1 MNGQQGG
8 QSPPIPSLE
17 TPMAADPACPG
28 TLGEPRSPDGAAPL
42 LPTDAAWSTLTRPRI
57 AVTLFF
63 ALGGFLFAGWA
74 VRIPAM
80 KDQVDASE
88 SELGLALLGV
98 SGTAVATMLVT
109 GGLCRRL
116 GSRQLTIATAAL
128 LSVSILLPPLTHSPL
143 SLGLV
148 LVLFGIAYGGI
159 DVAVNS
165 VAVDLIA
172 ALRRPI
178 MPSFHAANSIGSLAG
193 AGLGGLLAPHLSP
206 ARHMLL
212 VAPIGLAATA
222 VGAVLLMSRPVP
234 VAVVVEVPPAPAD
247 RAAAAPRGGLLVGT
261 FALIA
266 LCAAYCQGAM
276 DNWVPLHI
284 SADLAGGPGQAAAG
298 YALVALSLTV
308 GRLYGS
314 RLLERWGQIRVLV
327 VGGLVASAGAL
338 VAALSPSL
346 WLVYLGLATTGLG
359 LANIFPVALARA
371 GAIGG
376 PSGIAVASTLGY
388 GGILLAPPTIGF
400 LADWFGLPV
409 AMTVIAPMVALAAV
423 LTWIAPDDGELRCR
437 PGEDGG

>member
-1 MNGQQGG
+1 MTADETTYGPMRPPGIGAGVAPPGG
-8 QSPPIPSLE
+8 VVG
-17 TPMAADPACPG
+17 PM
-28 TLGEPRSPDGAAPL
+28 
-42 LPTDAAWSTLTRPRI
+42 TRARA

-80 KDQVDASE
+80 KEQISASE

-98 SGTAVATMLVT
+98 SGAAVATMLAT
-109 GGLCRRL
+109 GRLCRRF
-116 GSRQLTIATAAL
+116 GSRQITIATAAL
-128 LSVSILLPPLTHSPL
+128 LSVSVVFPPLTQTPL

-148 LVLFGIAYGGI
+148 LLVFGVAYGGI

-178 MPSFHAANSIGSLAG
+178 MPSFHAANSIGSLVG

-212 VAPIGLAATA
+212 MAPIGLAATA
-222 VGAVLLMSRPVP
+222 VGAWLLMSQPVP
-234 VAVVVEVPPAPAD
+234 AGADPAGDAPAEPG
-247 RAAAAPRGGLLVGT
+247 APVRRNGVLVML

-284 SADLAGGPGQAAAG
+284 SNDLSGGPGLAAAG
-298 YALVALSLTV
+298 YAVVALALTV

-314 RLLERWGQIRVLV
+314 RLLERWGQTRVVV
-327 VGGLVASAGAL
+327 VGGLFASAGAL
-338 VAALSPSL
+338 VAALAPAVWMVL
-346 WLVYLGLATTGLG
+346 LGLVVTGLG

-376 PSGIAVASTLGY
+376 PSGIALASTLGY

-400 LADWFGLPV
+400 LADAFGLPV
-409 AMTVIAPMVALAAV
+409 AMTVLAPMVGLAVV
-423 LTWIAPDDGELRCR
+423 LTWVARDDRSEVAATGPAP
-437 PGEDGG
+437 